1 MITLE
6 VLDECSPLLEVIL
19 GSPESFGGIPKK
31 DNIYDP
37 KTLLNVKNG
46 MYPLQ
51 EAIKKEL
58 DAFHH
63 VLMDYDVK
71 IYRPKVYKSLNQIFA
86 RDIGMVIG
94 DQFLLPQILDKR
106 SEEQKGIHFI
116 IDQIDA
122 NKLLKSGKSA
132 RIEGGDVMPY
142 RDYLFVGYSKKEDF
156 DNYIVSRTN
165 EAGVDFLIEHFKSWK
180 VKPFELKKSDC
191 NPYDN
196 ALHLDCCFQ
205 PIGKNKAIIYKAGFK
220 NQSDAEWIINFFK
233 PENILEI
240 NQEEMYDMNSNV
252 FSISPEVIV
261 SELKFERL
269 NQQLRDWNFIVE
281 EIPFSET
288 AKMEGLLRCATLP
301 LRRSYA

>member
-46 MYPLQ
+46 TYPLE

-71 IYRPKVYKSLNQIFA
+71 IYRPEVYKSLNQIFA

-122 NKLLKSGKSA
+122 NKLLKSG
-132 RIEGGDVMPY
+132 
-142 RDYLFVGYSKKEDF
+142 
-156 DNYIVSRTN
+156 
-165 EAGVDFLIEHFKSWK
+165 EA
-180 VKPFELKKSDC
+180 
-191 NPYDN
+191 
-196 ALHLDCCFQ
+196 
-205 PIGKNKAIIYKAGFK
+205 
-220 NQSDAEWIINFFK
+220 
-233 PENILEI
+233 
-240 NQEEMYDMNSNV
+240 QE
-252 FSISPEVIV
+252 
-261 SELKFERL
+261 
-269 NQQLRDWNFIVE
+269 
-281 EIPFSET
+281 
-288 AKMEGLLRCATLP
+288 
-301 LRRSYA
+301 

>member
-6 VLDECSPLLEVIL
+6 VFDECSPLLEVIL

-46 MYPLQ
+46 TYPLE

-71 IYRPKVYKSLNQIFA
+71 VYRPKVYKSVNQIFA

-116 IDQIDA
+116 IDQIDS
-122 NKLLKSGKSA
+122 NKLLKSGGSA

-180 VKPFELKKSDC
+180 VKPFELKKSDN

-205 PIGKNKAIIYKAGFK
+205 PVGKNKAIIHKAGFK
-220 NQSDAEWIINFFK
+220 NQIDAEWIINFFK
-233 PENILEI
+233 PDNIIEI

-252 FSISPEVIV
+252 FSISPQVIV

>member
-6 VLDECSPLLEVIL
+6 VFDEFSRLLEVVL
-19 GSPESFGGIPKK
+19 GTPESFGGIPKK
-31 DNIYDP
+31 DDIYDP
-37 KTLLNVKNG
+37 KTLLNVKKG
-46 MYPLQ
+46 TFPVE

-58 DAFHH
+58 DAFHK

-71 IYRPKVYKSLNQIFA
+71 VHRPEVFKSVNQIFA

-106 SEEQKGIHFI
+106 SKELKGIYFI
-116 IDQIDA
+116 IDQMDA
-122 NKLLKSGKSA
+122 NKLLKVEGIA
-132 RIEGGDVMPY
+132 RIEGGDVMPC
-142 RDYLFVGYSKKEDF
+142 RDHLFVGYSKKEDF

-165 EAGVDFLIEHFKSWK
+165 EAGVDFLIENFKSWK
-180 VKPFELKKSDC
+180 VKSFELKKSNH
-191 NPYDN
+191 NPYEN

-205 PIGKNKAIIYKAGFK
+205 PIGKNKALIHRAGFK
-220 NQSDAEWIINFFK
+220 NQSDAEWIIDFFK
-233 PENILEI
+233 PKNILEI
-240 NQEEMYDMNSNV
+240 NKEEMYDMNSNI
-252 FSISPEVIV
+252 FSISSEVII
-261 SELKFERL
+261 SELKFNRL
-269 NQQLRDWNFIVE
+269 NQQLRDWGFIVE

>member
-6 VLDECSPLLEVIL
+6 VLDEYSPLLEVVL
-19 GSPESFGGIPKK
+19 GSPESFGGIPKRE
-31 DNIYDP
+31 DIYDP

-46 MYPLQ
+46 TYPLE

-58 DAFHH
+58 DAFYH
-63 VLMDYDVK
+63 VLMGYDVK
-71 IYRPKVYKSLNQIFA
+71 VYRPEVFKSVNQIFS

-122 NKLLKSGKSA
+122 NKLLKVGGSS

-142 RDYLFVGYSKKEDF
+142 RDHLFVGYSKKEDF

-180 VKPFELKKSDC
+180 VKPFELKKSDH

-205 PIGKNKAIIYKAGFK
+205 PIGKNKAIIHKAGFK
-220 NQSDAEWIINFFK
+220 NKSDAEWIINFFK

-240 NQEEMYDMNSNV
+240 NQEEMYDMNSNI

-269 NQQLRDWNFIVE
+269 NQQLRDWKFIVE

>member
-1 MITLE
+1 MIALE
-6 VLDECSPLLEVIL
+6 VLDEFSPLVEVIL
-19 GSPESFGGIPKK
+19 GTPESFGGTPKE

-46 MYPLQ
+46 TFPME

-63 VLMDYDVK
+63 VLTGYGVK
-71 IYRPKVYKSLNQIFA
+71 VHRPEVFNSINQIFA
-86 RDIGMVIG
+86 RDIGIVIG

-106 SEEQKGIHFI
+106 SEEQKGIRFI
-116 IDQIDA
+116 MDQIDA
-122 NKLLKSGKSA
+122 NKLLKVGGSA

-142 RDYLFVGYSKKEDF
+142 RDHLFVGYSKKEDF
-156 DNYIVSRTN
+156 DNYVVSRTN
-165 EAGVDFLIEHFKSWK
+165 EEGVDFLIEHFKSWK
-180 VKPFELKKSDC
+180 VKSFELKKSDQ
-191 NPYDN
+191 NPYEN

-205 PIGKNKAIIYKAGFK
+205 PIGKNKALIYKAGFK
-220 NQSDAEWIINFFK
+220 NQSDVQWIINFFK
-233 PENILEI
+233 PENIIEI
-240 NQEEMYDMNSNV
+240 NQEEMYNMNSNI

-269 NQQLRDWNFIVE
+269 NRQLRDWEFIVE

-301 LRRSYA
+301 LRRNYA